1 MVDKNNNG
9 IPDDHELWF
18 LVVRVGILIWSMGM
32 LTASYFTDKHI
43 DQTFF
48 ATTTTAAAASFGMKP
63 AKKDEKKGARPTG
76 RTSTPTD
83 FLNK

>member
-63 AKKDEKKGARPTG
+63 AKKDEKKGVRPTG
-76 RTSTPTD
+76 RTSTPTE
-83 FLNK
+83 FLDK